1 MLGFVPELSV
11 LVVDDDQRILQA
23 LNNELA
29 KRYNVTT
36 AADGEQALAKARHAP
51 PDVVVSDVIM
61 PNLDGHALCRT
72 LRAEPAF
79 RTTSIIVMSGRTGTD
94 AVVAALEIGAD
105 DCIAKPFEMR
115 ELVARIDAQVRARRM
130 ERSLVERETR
140 LAAIGTLASSVVH
153 DVRNG
158 LTALLARADFARTKR
173 GNAAVEKDLTI
184 IEGLAVRLNRNL
196 QDILDFARG
205 DDVVLKRR
213 PVSVADFFQRLQD
226 ELASTFE
233 HGSVELAV
241 AIEGDTRVEVHCD
254 GDRLH
259 RALENLLL
267 NARAAS
273 VSSKRQPARVA
284 VNVQVAPDELHVVV
298 DDSGDGIPA
307 EQLEKLF
314 GAFAA
319 HGTNA
324 GTGLGLATVRNIV
337 RAHGGEVHAQAS
349 GPLGGARFHLW
360 IPNVNPRGET
370 AAPVPR

>member
-1 MLGFVPELSV
+1 MLGFVSELSV
-11 LVVDDDQRILQA
+11 LVVDDDPRLLHALQA
-23 LNNELA
+23 ELG
-29 KRYNVTT
+29 KRYCVTT
-36 AADGEQALAKARHAP
+36 ASDGDEALAKARHAP

-61 PNLDGHALCRT
+61 PNVDGHALCRT

-115 ELVARIDAQVRARRM
+115 ELVARIDAQMRARRM

-173 GNAAVEKDLTI
+173 GNPAVEKDLTI

-213 PVSVADFFQRLQD
+213 PVSVADFWKQLQD
-226 ELASTFE
+226 ELASTFA
-233 HGSVELAV
+233 HGAVDLSV
-241 AIEGDTRVEVHCD
+241 AIEGEAGAEIHCD
-254 GDRLH
+254 PDRLH

-273 VSSKRQPARVA
+273 VSSKRRPSKVA

-298 DDSGDGIPA
+298 DDSGDGIAP
-307 EQLEKLF
+307 EQLQGLF

-337 RAHGGEVHAQAS
+337 RAHGGEVHAQGS

-360 IPNVNPRGET
+360 IPNVTP
-370 AAPVPR
+370 P

>member
-11 LVVDDDQRILQA
+11 LVVDDDQRLLQA
-23 LNNELA
+23 LASELG
-29 KRYNVTT
+29 KRYGVTT

-51 PDVVVSDVIM
+51 PDVVVSDVMM
-61 PNLDGHALCRT
+61 PNVDGHALCRT

-79 RTTSIIVMSGRTGTD
+79 RTTSIIIMSGRTGTD
-94 AVVAALEIGAD
+94 AVVAALEFGAD

-115 ELVARIDAQVRARRM
+115 ELIARIDAQVRARRM

-173 GNAAVEKDLTI
+173 GTAAVEKDLTI

-226 ELASTFE
+226 ELASTFA

-241 AIEGDTRVEVHCD
+241 NLEGETSIAVNCD
-254 GDRLH
+254 ADRLH

-273 VSSKRQPARVA
+273 VSSTRRPAKVA

-298 DDSGDGIPA
+298 DDSGEGIAP
-307 EQLEKLF
+307 EQLPGLF

-349 GPLGGARFHLW
+349 GPLGGARFHVW
-360 IPNVNPRGET
+360 IPNVVLPR
-370 AAPVPR
+370 ANS